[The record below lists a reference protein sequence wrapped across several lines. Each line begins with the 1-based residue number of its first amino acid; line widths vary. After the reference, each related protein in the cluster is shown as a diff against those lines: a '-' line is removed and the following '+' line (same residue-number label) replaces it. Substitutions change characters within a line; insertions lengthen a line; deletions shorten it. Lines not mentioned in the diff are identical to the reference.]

1 MELKERNEEH
11 WEPLA
16 AIAREELGVPSLVQS
31 GKITNDVHLVRIASL
46 AQALERAYDLGLL
59 MGHRVSRMEQG
70 QALPSKLVCRDG
82 LDGVRAA
89 ATEWLRTCASKEPQG
104 GEHECDLPE

>member
-1 MELKERNEEH
+1 MEVEERNEVH

-16 AIAREELGVPSLVQS
+16 AIAREELGVPSLVES
-31 GKITNDVHLVRIASL
+31 GKITTDVHLVRIASL

-70 QALPSKLVCRDG
+70 QAMPSKLVCRDDQ
-82 LDGVRAA
+82 DGVRATA
-89 ATEWLRTCASKEPQG
+89 SKWLRHCASNEPQG
-104 GEHECDLPE
+104 GEHECNTQE